1 LTPRAPEV
9 RLVRVKRLCVFC
21 GSSFGLDPLYAQA
34 ARQLGEAMHARGLGL
49 VYGGAHVGL
58 MGVIADALMQCGGEV
73 IGVIPSTLVDREVA
87 HRGLSQLIVVSSMHE
102 RKATL
107 ASHADAFLA
116 LPGGFGTLDEL
127 MEIVTW
133 ALLGLHAKP
142 IGLLDVGGYFRGLLE
157 FIEHM
162 TRSGFVRAADAQ
174 RLQVSQEPADLL
186 DRLFGN

>member
-1 LTPRAPEV
+1 
-9 RLVRVKRLCVFC
+9 
-21 GSSFGLDPLYAQA
+21 
-34 ARQLGEAMHARGLGL
+34 MHARGLGL

-58 MGVIADALMQCGGEV
+58 MGVLADTLMQRGGEV

-102 RKATL
+102 RKATM

-142 IGLLDVGGYFRGLLE
+142 IGVLDAGGYFRGLLD

-174 RLQVSQEPADLL
+174 RLQVSQEPAELL
-186 DRLFGN
+186 DRLFG